1 MHRLPWDYGVR
12 NLLRRPLRTSLT
24 ALGLMLVVFLL
35 LLVVAFLRG
44 LELSLARSG
53 DPEIVMI
60 HNVNAAEN
68 LENSSISDEVT
79 TLART
84 EFAPFMVT
92 YGTQPAL
99 SPELTIAV
107 RVGVGESG
115 PVQLGV
121 LRGVDTVRAFLVRR
135 QVQLIEGQLPGRDEV
150 MIGALVAAK
159 LGLRQNELAVGA
171 SLVIE
176 GRKWK
181 ISGRFTAAGS
191 LLDAEIWC
199 QLDDLKLALKRP
211 NDISILA
218 MRFDSH
224 GDSVQQMAT
233 VDYFCRNRRPDLELM
248 GSREAAYY
256 ATLQQHYGHMRGLV
270 WVLVALV
277 ALAGACGAVNT
288 MYAAVAGRVR
298 EFAAL
303 QAVGF
308 PRRAIALSLMQESVI
323 LAAAATLIATAL
335 ALILLQ
341 GAAVRFTMG
350 AFTLQLD
357 RVALLVGCG
366 AGLGLG
372 IFGAIPPAL
381 RSFRMS
387 IVDALKAVG

>member
-1 MHRLPWDYGVR
+1 MRRLPWDYGVR
-12 NLLRRPLRTSLT
+12 NLLRRPLRTGLT

-44 LELSLARSG
+44 LELSLSRSG
-53 DPEIVMI
+53 DAEVVML
-60 HNVNAAEN
+60 HNVNSAEN

-79 TLART
+79 ALART
-84 EFAPFMVT
+84 EFAPFLVT
-92 YGTQPAL
+92 YGTQPAV

-107 RVGVGESG
+107 RIGASDTG

-121 LRGVDTVRAFLVRR
+121 LRGVEFARVFLVRR
-135 QVQLIEGQLPGRDEV
+135 QVQIVDGQLPGRDEV
-150 MIGALVAAK
+150 MVGALAAAK
-159 LGLRQNELAVGA
+159 LGLTADALAVGQ

-176 GRKWK
+176 SKSWR
-181 ISGRFTAAGS
+181 ISGRFAAAGS

-199 QLDDLKLALKRP
+199 PLDDLKLALKRP
-211 NDISILA
+211 NDVSIVA

-224 GDSVQQMAT
+224 GDVVRQMAT
-233 VDYFCRNRRPDLELM
+233 VDYFCRSRRPDLELM

-323 LAAAATLIATAL
+323 LAAAATLIATVL
-335 ALILLQ
+335 AMILLQ

-372 IFGAIPPAL
+372 LFGAAPPAL
-381 RSFRMS
+381 RAFRMP
-387 IVDALKAVG
+387 IVDALKAV